1 MKKGK
6 KSIRTLSKIQPSKLL
21 KKSILGEDSPTPRIT
36 SWREHWARQKIAQE
50 EIDMIIKKRS
60 NEQKKEEIKR
70 AVERVKMGEKA
81 WATTDK
87 SKDSK
92 KNLPVIKI
100 LAERKIAM
108 VELDIDM
115 NSEVKKILMKIGKEN
130 ILKDEKAIISY
141 GFAHALKNSLRLVK
155 KLK

>member
-1 MKKGK
+1 M
-6 KSIRTLSKIQPSKLL
+6 
-21 KKSILGEDSPTPRIT
+21 IL
-36 SWREHWARQKIAQE
+36 
-50 EIDMIIKKRS
+50 KKRS

-70 AVERVKMGEKA
+70 AIERVKMGEKA

-92 KNLPVIKI
+92 KNLATIKI
-100 LAERKIAM
+100 LAERKLNM

-115 NSEVKKILMKIGKEN
+115 NSKAKALLLSLARDN
-130 ILKDEKAIISY
+130 ILRDEKALLNY
-141 GFAHALKNSLRLVK
+141 GFTYAIKKGIEYSK

>member
-1 MKKGK
+1 MK
-6 KSIRTLSKIQPSKLL
+6 T
-21 KKSILGEDSPTPRIT
+21 
-36 SWREHWARQKIAQE
+36 
-50 EIDMIIKKRS
+50 KR

-70 AVERVKMGEKA
+70 AIKRVQMGNKA
-81 WATTDK
+81 WTATDK

-92 KNLPVIKI
+92 KNLPAIKI

-108 VELDIDM
+108 VELDVDM
-115 NSEVKKILMKIGKEN
+115 DSEAKKILMKIGKEN

-141 GFAHALKNSLRLVK
+141 GFAHALRSGLRLAK

>member
-1 MKKGK
+1 MK
-6 KSIRTLSKIQPSKLL
+6 T
-21 KKSILGEDSPTPRIT
+21 
-36 SWREHWARQKIAQE
+36 
-50 EIDMIIKKRS
+50 KR

-70 AVERVKMGEKA
+70 AIKRVQMGDKA
-81 WATTDK
+81 WTTTDK

-92 KNLPVIKI
+92 KNLPAIKI

-108 VELDIDM
+108 VELDVDM
-115 NSEVKKILMKIGKEN
+115 DSEAKKILMKIGKEN

-141 GFAHALKNSLRLVK
+141 GFAYALRSGLKLAK

>member
-1 MKKGK
+1 MK
-6 KSIRTLSKIQPSKLL
+6 T
-21 KKSILGEDSPTPRIT
+21 
-36 SWREHWARQKIAQE
+36 
-50 EIDMIIKKRS
+50 KR

-70 AVERVKMGEKA
+70 AIKRVQMGNKA
-81 WATTDK
+81 WTATDK

-92 KNLPVIKI
+92 KNIPAIKI

-108 VELDIDM
+108 VELDVDM
-115 NSEVKKILMKIGKEN
+115 DSEAKKILMAIGREN

-141 GFAHALKNSLRLVK
+141 GFAHAIKSGLKLAK

>member
-1 MKKGK
+1 MK
-6 KSIRTLSKIQPSKLL
+6 T
-21 KKSILGEDSPTPRIT
+21 
-36 SWREHWARQKIAQE
+36 
-50 EIDMIIKKRS
+50 KR

-70 AVERVKMGEKA
+70 AIKRVQVGDKA
-81 WATTDK
+81 WTTTDK

-115 NSEVKKILMKIGKEN
+115 NSDVKKILMKIGKEN

-141 GFAHALKNSLRLVK
+141 GFAHALKNSLKLAK